1 MYIHF
6 ASNFFLPHVKVES
19 FPFSS
24 FLSNVGG
31 FMGLLAG
38 VSVLSIVEVFYH
50 VVIQFGSNHQ
60 KVHPLVQA
68 NEPRRIARANEDHA
82 LYKFSQYL
90 FEFIR
95 SSSMH
100 GLHYTQDRSQNKCGK
115 IFWSLLVSLSIAICS
130 VLIVDIYKHAEKS
143 PVTTSID
150 SQLLTLDDVS
160 NLPKNQVQI
169 VQTERKRFQIPF
181 PSIVI
186 CADVDLDKYFIYK
199 RCFFDAICENVTL
212 DEA

>member
-1 MYIHF
+1 MFIHF

-19 FPFSS
+19 FPFSN

-50 VVIQFGSNHQ
+50 VVIQFGSESQ

-68 NEPRRIARANEDHA
+68 NEARRIVRANEDHA
-82 LYKFSQYL
+82 LYQFSKYF
-90 FEFIR
+90 FEFIK
-95 SSSMH
+95 SSNMH
-100 GLHYTQDRSQNKCGK
+100 GLYYTQDRSQTKCGK

-143 PVTTSID
+143 PVTMSID
-150 SQLLTLDDVS
+150 SQVWTLDDVS
-160 NLPKNQVQI
+160 ELFEEPNLDRSN
-169 VQTERKRFQIPF
+169 
-181 PSIVI
+181 
-186 CADVDLDKYFIYK
+186 
-199 RCFFDAICENVTL
+199 
-212 DEA
+212 